1 MNVSILILT
10 FNEEIN
16 IGSCLDT
23 VSWSDDIV
31 VLDSFSSDATTR
43 IAIDHGARVV
53 QRGFD
58 NYSEQRNFGI
68 REVAYR
74 NEWLI
79 MIDADERLSLA
90 LRAEILAIVANPPAG
105 VTLCLMRRRDYLFG
119 RCIRRSSGYPTWF
132 GRLMKVGH
140 VWVER
145 PINEQY
151 CTAGKTVL
159 LQHHLDH
166 YPFNKGFA
174 EWFDKHDR
182 YSTM

>member
-16 IGSCLDT
+16 IGSFLDT

-90 LRAEILAIVANPPAG
+90 LRAEI
-105 VTLCLMRRRDYLFG
+105 
-119 RCIRRSSGYPTWF
+119 
-132 GRLMKVGH
+132 
-140 VWVER
+140 
-145 PINEQY
+145 
-151 CTAGKTVL
+151 
-159 LQHHLDH
+159 
-166 YPFNKGFA
+166 
-174 EWFDKHDR
+174 
-182 YSTM
+182 